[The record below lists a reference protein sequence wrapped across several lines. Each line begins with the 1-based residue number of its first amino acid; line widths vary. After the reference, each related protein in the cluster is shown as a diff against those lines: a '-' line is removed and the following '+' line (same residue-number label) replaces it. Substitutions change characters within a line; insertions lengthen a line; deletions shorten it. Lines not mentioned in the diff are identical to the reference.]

1 MTKAKFRTFSIL
13 FSTIVHKHKKIM
25 TYCFNIND
33 LLRSFNKITWR
44 RKCYLKHFCW
54 FIIIINGMKLNC
66 KTYST
71 TDGVQE
77 LASQIQD
84 FFSTSLQFEYFWD
97 PEKSKLKFQYFS
109 GPVGILCRIFS
120 TNIRFKKKLFEK
132 QKTLGLYNNMLSWQV
147 HTVMRK
153 NVQELMRNAFWKH
166 KTHHRHARP
175 LYLWRHHRE
184 LSFALRPRFICNM
197 RTKKKPLVFFTCR
210 LHSDSKPR
218 GVQMT
223 KVSIRHQLTSPLF
236 R

>member
-84 FFSTSLQFEYFWD
+84 FFRTFSAPLSNLSTFQI
-97 PEKSKLKFQYFS
+97 LKNPNS
-109 GPVGILCRIFS
+109 NFS
-120 TNIRFKKKLFEK
+120 TFQDPWESCVEFSVQTSDLKKIIW
-132 QKTLGLYNNMLSWQV
+132 KT
-147 HTVMRK
+147 K
-153 NVQELMRNAFWKH
+153 N
-166 KTHHRHARP
+166 
-175 LYLWRHHRE
+175 
-184 LSFALRPRFICNM
+184 LRPI
-197 RTKKKPLVFFTCR
+197 
-210 LHSDSKPR
+210 
-218 GVQMT
+218 QQYA
-223 KVSIRHQLTSPLF
+223 QLTGTYSNA
-236 R
+236 